1 MIAEVAD
8 ADEFPLSEESV
19 LLEEPE
25 LPEVS
30 ASLELSD
37 WSDDSPDEEDDP
49 PPLQEITRIL
59 KINTI
64 RKKRSF
70 FIFFT

>member
-1 MIAEVAD
+1 MIAEASS
-8 ADEFPLSEESV
+8 DESSLESSLPEES
-19 LLEEPE
+19 E
-25 LPEVS
+25 EVS

-37 WSDDSPDEEDDP
+37 WTDDDSPDDEDDP
-49 PPLQEITRIL
+49 PPLQEITRRL

-70 FIFFT
+70 FIFFP